1 MMGITVLLNQIS
13 EKIGAQGDWV
23 PKAILF
29 ACVFLIIITIGQ
41 MIAGLERRVAARVR
55 SMAEKEQPNK
65 KASINKGLFQTTDPA
80 TKLPPFVNAIIP
92 KSAEEQ
98 TTLQSRLTYAGFY
111 SPEAITIFYVI
122 KFVVCILPVFLALI
136 FIPIYGFSDIVM
148 FATIATAIVGLVGPS
163 FVLDYLKNDRHYR
176 LRKSLPDAMDL
187 MVVCVEGGMS
197 LQGSIRK
204 LATELK
210 TIHPEI
216 SLEFTLVQ
224 LQTQMGMG
232 VGKALEAFGYRT
244 DLEEIR
250 QLAQV
255 ISQSEKLGSSMAR
268 TLKSS
273 AESLRLRRQQ
283 QAEAKA
289 QQAAVKIMIPT
300 VLFIFPAIFV
310 VVLGPAMF
318 QLSEMFSNMKN

>member
-1 MMGITVLLNQIS
+1 MGIAALIQQIS
-13 EKIGAQGDWV
+13 EKLSSQGDWV

-29 ACVFLIIITIGQ
+29 ACVFLVIITIGQ
-41 MIAGLERRVAARVR
+41 MVAGLERRVAARVR
-55 SMAEKEQPNK
+55 SMAEKESPQK
-65 KASINKGLFQTTDPA
+65 RISFNKGLFQTNDP
-80 TKLPPFVNAIIP
+80 TKKLPPFVNAIIP
-92 KSAEEQ
+92 QSAEEQ
-98 TTLQSRLTYAGFY
+98 TTLQSRLSHAGFY
-111 SPEAITIFYVI
+111 SPDAITIFYVI
-122 KFVVCILPVFLALI
+122 KFVVCMLPAVFALI
-136 FIPIYGFSDIVM
+136 FIPIYGFSQIVM
-148 FATIATAIVGLVGPS
+148 FATIISAIVGLIGPS
-163 FVLDYLKNDRHYR
+163 FALDYLKNDRHYR

-197 LQGSIRK
+197 LQASIRK
-204 LATELK
+204 IATELK

-289 QQAAVKIMIPT
+289 QKAAVKIMIPT

>member
-1 MMGITVLLNQIS
+1 MNFTAMMQRIS
-13 EKIGAQGDWV
+13 ETLSSQGDWA
-23 PKAILF
+23 PKAIIF
-29 ACVFLIIITIGQ
+29 VSVFLIIITIGQ
-41 MIAGLERRVAARVR
+41 MIAGLERRVASRVR
-55 SMAEKEQPNK
+55 SMADREKSSSRAAN
-65 KASINKGLFQTTDPA
+65 NKGLFQTNDPA
-80 TKLPPFVNAIIP
+80 QKLPTFVNAIIP
-92 KSAEEQ
+92 KSESEQ
-98 TTLQSRLTYAGFY
+98 STLQSRLSYAGFY
-111 SPEAITIFYVI
+111 SPEAISIFYLI
-122 KFVVCILPVFLALI
+122 KFMVCILPVVFALI
-136 FIPIYGFSDIVM
+136 FIPIFGFSDIVM
-148 FATIATAIVGLVGPS
+148 FVTIATAIIGLIGPS
-163 FVLDYLKNDRHYR
+163 LVLDYLKNDRHYR

-197 LQGSIRK
+197 LQASIRK
-204 LATELK
+204 IATELK
-210 TIHPEI
+210 YVHPDI

-232 VGKALEAFGYRT
+232 VGKAIEAFGYRT

-255 ISQSEKLGSSMAR
+255 ISQSEKLGSSMAK

-273 AESLRLRRQQ
+273 AEALRFRRQQ

-289 QQAAVKIMIPT
+289 QKAAVKIMIPT

-318 QLSEMFSNMKN
+318 QLTKMFSNMTN

>member
-1 MMGITVLLNQIS
+1 MEFSALLHQIS
-13 EKIGAQGDWV
+13 DKLGSQGDWV
-23 PKAILF
+23 PKAIIF
-29 ACVFLIIITIGQ
+29 ACVFLVIITIGQ
-41 MIAGLERRVAARVR
+41 MVAGLERRVATRVR
-55 SMAEKEQPNK
+55 SMAEKENTQRR
-65 KASINKGLFQTTDPA
+65 ASINKGLFQTNDP
-80 TKLPPFVNAIIP
+80 TKKLPPFVNAIIP
-92 KSAEEQ
+92 QSAEEQ
-98 TTLQSRLTYAGFY
+98 TTLQSRLSYAGFY
-111 SPEAITIFYVI
+111 SPDAIMFFYVI
-122 KFVVCILPVFLALI
+122 KFAVCMLPVVLALI
-136 FIPIYGFSDIVM
+136 FIPIYGFSQIVM
-148 FATIATAIVGLVGPS
+148 FATVIAAIIGLIGPS

-197 LQGSIRK
+197 LQASIRK
-204 LATELK
+204 IATELK

-289 QQAAVKIMIPT
+289 QKAAVKIMIPT

>member
-1 MMGITVLLNQIS
+1 MDFAALLHRIS
-13 EKIGAQGDWV
+13 DKLGSQGDWV
-23 PKAILF
+23 PNAILF
-29 ACVFLIIITIGQ
+29 ICVFLIIITIGQ
-41 MIAGLERRVAARVR
+41 MVLGLERRVAARVR
-55 SMAEKEQPNK
+55 SMAEKENPHK
-65 KASINKGLFQTTDPA
+65 RTAINKGLFQTSDPA

-98 TTLQSRLTYAGFY
+98 TTLQSRLSHAGYY
-111 SPEAITIFYVI
+111 SPEAITIFYAI
-122 KFVVCILPVFLALI
+122 KFMVCILPVILALI
-136 FIPIYGFSDIVM
+136 FFPIYGFSNVVL
-148 FATIATAIVGLVGPS
+148 FVTIATAIVGLIGPS

-197 LQGSIRK
+197 LQASVRK
-204 LATELK
+204 IAAELK
-210 TIHPEI
+210 TIHPDI

-224 LQTQMGMG
+224 LQTQMGMPA
-232 VGKALEAFGYRT
+232 GKALEAFGVRT

-255 ISQSEKLGSSMAR
+255 IAQSEKLGSSMAR

-289 QQAAVKIMIPT
+289 QKAAVKIMIPT